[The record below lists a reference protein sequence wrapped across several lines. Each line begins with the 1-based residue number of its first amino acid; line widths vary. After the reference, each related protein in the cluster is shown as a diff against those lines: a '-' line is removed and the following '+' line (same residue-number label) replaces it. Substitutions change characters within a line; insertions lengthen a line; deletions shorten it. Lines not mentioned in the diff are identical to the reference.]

1 MPRSL
6 RIVINLGWQC
16 GRHSRQRGNT
26 SEVRQVSPIPLHAT
40 NNPQLTQPTAAQ
52 EEHELEYQHPHVRPT
67 IRSPGSG
74 NGGRGYGLILDT
86 QENENFVPHPVSPLR
101 ASDEYDRHV
110 PMPETSPSQQY
121 RGSNDTNV
129 LVDDS
134 QYHDSYPKP
143 QPRPQPG
150 WPEGA
155 KEHMWTPI
163 WLTKSVLLIFAAW
176 FAAMMLATGLLYHFS
191 VVHDGIS
198 AQKETNHYGWKYGP
212 TACECCLMTASCGQS
227 CANSYSA
234 CCGWRPLEAG

>member
-1 MPRSL
+1 MAASVAARTSGHLKSKEAVNCPDLYVLYSIRDGNADAIPANGAIPPRCA
-6 RIVINLGWQC
+6 RF
-16 GRHSRQRGNT
+16 
-26 SEVRQVSPIPLHAT
+26 PLHAT

-74 NGGRGYGLILDT
+74 NGGRGYGLIPDT

-110 PMPETSPSQQY
+110 PMPETSPSQHY
-121 RGSNDTNV
+121 RGSNDTNA
-129 LVDDS
+129 LVDDA

-143 QPRPQPG
+143 QPQPG

-155 KEHMWTPI
+155 KEHMWTPF

-212 TACECCLMTASCGQS
+212 TACECCLNGEL
-227 CANSYSA
+227 
-234 CCGWRPLEAG
+234 RPIVC

>member
-6 RIVINLGWQC
+6 RIVINSGWQC

-26 SEVRQVSPIPLHAT
+26 CEVRKVSPIPLHAT

-52 EEHELEYQHPHVRPT
+52 EEHELEYQHAHVRPT
-67 IRSPGSG
+67 TRSPGSG

-86 QENENFVPHPVSPLR
+86 QENENYLPHPVSPLR

-110 PMPETSPSQQY
+110 PMPEPSPSQQY
-121 RGSNDTNV
+121 RGSNDTNA
-129 LVDDS
+129 LVDNS
-134 QYHDSYPKP
+134 QYHDSYPK
-143 QPRPQPG
+143 PQPG

-191 VVHDGIS
+191 VAHDGIS

-212 TACECCLMTASCGQS
+212 TACECCPMTASSSQS
-227 CANSYSA
+227 CSNSYSA